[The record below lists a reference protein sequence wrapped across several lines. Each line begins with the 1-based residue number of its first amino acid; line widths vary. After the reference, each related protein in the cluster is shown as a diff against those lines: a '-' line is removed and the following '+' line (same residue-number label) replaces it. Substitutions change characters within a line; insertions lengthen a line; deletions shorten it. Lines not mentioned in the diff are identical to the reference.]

1 MRENVEKIRY
11 LIHEDCRWTIQKLAP
26 AGYVLYVVLSTTQTA
41 QHYVQ
46 DIASRFEAI
55 THEHPFWAEG
65 WQGQALETRALA
77 LNPPGHTT
85 VVTIQYNLRFEG
97 K

>member
-1 MRENVEKIRY
+1 MSRSLTYFGHPQKDTRRIR
-11 LIHEDCRWTIQKLAP
+11 
-26 AGYVLYVVLSTTQTA
+26 TTQTA

-46 DIASRFEAI
+46 DIASRLEAI

-65 WQGQALETRALA
+65 RQRQALETRALA
-77 LNPPGHTT
+77 LNPPAHTT
-85 VVTIQYNLRFEG
+85 VVTIQHNLRFEG